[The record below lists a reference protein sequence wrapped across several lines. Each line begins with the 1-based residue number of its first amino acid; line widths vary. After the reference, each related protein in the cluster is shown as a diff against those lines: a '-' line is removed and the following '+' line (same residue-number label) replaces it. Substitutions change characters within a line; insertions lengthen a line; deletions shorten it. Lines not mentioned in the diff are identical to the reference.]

1 MTNAHSRT
9 ILVRNG
15 WVLSMDD
22 AVGDL
27 TSGDVL
33 IENGRISAVAEHV
46 TAPSGQVEEIDAT
59 GCLVLPGLVDTHRHM
74 WQGGLRGSA
83 PHSTLMDYLEQ
94 VCGQIGPAMR
104 PRDFYVG
111 NMLSARSALNA
122 GVTAIQDVSNAQAT
136 PEHSDA
142 ITVALQESG
151 IRAVFAYGKDF
162 LAIVATG
169 TALPE
174 DVRRVRADLLADDD
188 ALVTM
193 ALVTEP
199 GDEAGIVH
207 NAKLARE
214 LSLPTTM
221 HTSGRTPLT
230 ILRDLDALLPKTTFI
245 HGNGLDAG
253 SLALIREAGGSLS
266 ISAAIE
272 MMMGHGTPMFA
283 EALNAGVPISLS
295 VDVEVTAAS
304 DLFGQM
310 RAAYQVARYQQLTQH
325 TTEYEVTVSP

>member
-136 PEHSDA
+136 PS
-142 ITVALQESG
+142 TRMPSRSPCKS
-151 IRAVFAYGKDF
+151 RASARSSP
-162 LAIVATG
+162 
-169 TALPE
+169 TARTSWPSSQPA
-174 DVRRVRADLLADDD
+174 RPCPR
-188 ALVTM
+188 M
-193 ALVTEP
+193 S
-199 GDEAGIVH
+199 AGC
-207 NAKLARE
+207 APTC
-214 LSLPTTM
+214 SPTT
-221 HTSGRTPLT
+221 TPWSRWRWSPSRAT
-230 ILRDLDALLPKTTFI
+230 RRGSCTTR
-245 HGNGLDAG
+245 
-253 SLALIREAGGSLS
+253 S
-266 ISAAIE
+266 
-272 MMMGHGTPMFA
+272 
-283 EALNAGVPISLS
+283 
-295 VDVEVTAAS
+295 
-304 DLFGQM
+304 
-310 RAAYQVARYQQLTQH
+310 
-325 TTEYEVTVSP
+325 